1 MSNRKN
7 FTPEQKVAIVRRHL
21 LEKVPISDLCD
32 ELGIQPT
39 QYYQWQKQ
47 FFENGTGAFE
57 RKPNRANQRRQDDAK
72 DRTIAQLEAKLAKKN
87 EVISE
92 LMEENIQSKKATG
105 EP

>member
-1 MSNRKN
+1 M
-7 FTPEQKVAIVRRHL
+7 RRHL

-32 ELGIQPT
+32 ALGIQPT

-47 FFENGTGAFE
+47 FFENGAGAFE
-57 RKPNRANQRRQDDAK
+57 RRPNRANLRRQDDAK

>member
-21 LEKVPISDLCD
+21 LDKVPISDLCD

-57 RKPNRANQRRQDDAK
+57 RRANQRRQEDAK

-92 LMEENIQSKKATG
+92 LMEENIQSKKAIG

>member
-1 MSNRKN
+1 MSKRKN
-7 FTPEQKVAIVRRHL
+7 FAPEQKVAIVRRHL

-32 ELGIQPT
+32 EVGIQPT

-47 FFENGTGAFE
+47 FFENGAGAFE
-57 RKPNRANQRRQDDAK
+57 RRPNGANLRRQDDAK
-72 DRTIAQLEAKLAKKN
+72 DRAIAQLEAKLAKKN

-92 LMEENIQSKKATG
+92 LMEENIQSKKANG

>member
-47 FFENGTGAFE
+47 FFENGAGAFE
-57 RKPNRANQRRQDDAK
+57 RRPNRANQRRQDDAK
-72 DRTIAQLEAKLAKKN
+72 DRAIAQLEAKLARKN

-92 LMEENIQSKKATG
+92 LMEENIHSKKATG

>member
-21 LEKVPISDLCD
+21 LEKVPVSDLCD

-47 FFENGTGAFE
+47 FFENGAGAFE
-57 RKPNRANQRRQDDAK
+57 RRPNRANLRRREDAK
-72 DRTIAQLEAKLAKKN
+72 DRAIAQLEAKLAKKN

-92 LMEENIQSKKATG
+92 LMEENIQSKKAIG

>member
-1 MSNRKN
+1 
-7 FTPEQKVAIVRRHL
+7 
-21 LEKVPISDLCD
+21 LEKVPVSDLCD

-47 FFENGTGAFE
+47 FFENGAGAFE
-57 RKPNRANQRRQDDAK
+57 RRPNRANLRRREDAK
-72 DRTIAQLEAKLAKKN
+72 DRAIAQLEAKLAKKN

-92 LMEENIQSKKATG
+92 LMEENIQSKKAIG

>member
-47 FFENGTGAFE
+47 FFENGAGAFE
-57 RKPNRANQRRQDDAK
+57 RRPNRANQRRQDDAK
-72 DRTIAQLEAKLAKKN
+72 DRAIAQLEAKLARKN